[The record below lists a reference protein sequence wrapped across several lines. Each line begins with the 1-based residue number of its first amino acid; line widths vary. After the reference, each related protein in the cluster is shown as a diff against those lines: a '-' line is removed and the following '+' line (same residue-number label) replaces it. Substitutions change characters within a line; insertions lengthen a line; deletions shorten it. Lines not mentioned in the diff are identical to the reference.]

1 MLIYA
6 VSANFKNKNTDFIN
20 LIESSILN
28 YMEVIIM
35 PIVILLIVV
44 FGIAKIFTLSYWLVL
59 EWTGGIL
66 TVIVTVKLIMD
77 LLLRKNFEIIMA

>member
-1 MLIYA
+1 
-6 VSANFKNKNTDFIN
+6 
-20 LIESSILN
+20 
-28 YMEVIIM
+28 M

-66 TVIVTVKLIMD
+66 TVIVTVKLIMA
-77 LLLRKNFEIIMA
+77 LLLRKKFLNNNGLIISASLKTGIKQK

>member
-66 TVIVTVKLIMD
+66 TVIVTVKLIMA
-77 LLLRKNFEIIMA
+77 LLLRKKF